1 VCAAA
6 ASAADASRCC
16 LQRHHLLR
24 VPLAQVI
31 AAGCLAVMCMRSRN
45 RNGGQQFHPAMASG
59 VV

>member
-1 VCAAA
+1 M
-6 ASAADASRCC
+6 
-16 LQRHHLLR
+16 LR